1 MPEFVPERRRNNTYG
16 PNLIPEMHFRPPS
29 DSMELENLYDYVDQE
44 TSSETPDNHY
54 NEPDNIYDYIVD
66 QDSIRMSQNQ
76 VYSTSLST
84 EFQAEDGMHHGDNST
99 SKTLDEHFRPPSE
112 NIGIEGLN
120 DIQMSRNEVYGM
132 SLSIAT
138 SMATEAESR
147 MESITDEQGSPHGYL
162 VNDQEAVYESVN

>member
-1 MPEFVPERRRNNTYG
+1 MHGNNGDPATSTTMETAMPEFVPERRRNNTYG
-16 PNLIPEMHFRPPS
+16 PNSIPEMYFRPPS

-44 TSSETPDNHY
+44 TSETPDNHY

-66 QDSIRMSQNQ
+66 QDSIKMSQNQ

-84 EFQAEDGMHHGDNST
+84 EG
-99 SKTLDEHFRPPSE
+99 LD
-112 NIGIEGLN
+112 
-120 DIQMSRNEVYGM
+120 DIQMSQNEVYGM